1 MQNLLL
7 DTKFIVHCSKFIVWR
22 YGKNQ
27 SVVAILDY
35 ISKIKIYLFY
45 IIFDDINGF
54 LDPQNLLLHT
64 KLTVLCTTVMEL
76 WEKISQRRP
85 SWISQKLPGCCNDTL
100 DFLELLVVFYYKM
113 MRDSLDLKM
122 HTGIPELLVQYVFNE
137 ISFHRIIILLVD
149 MIIYNTLCVI

>member
-1 MQNLLL
+1 MKRQHTICLDTSINTIANMFQFSKTTYSPYNIFNGINGFLDMQNLVL

-35 ISKIKIYLFY
+35 ISKIKIYRLD
-45 IIFDDINGF
+45 IIFDDINRF

-100 DFLELLVVFYYKM
+100 DFLELLVVLY
-113 MRDSLDLKM
+113 
-122 HTGIPELLVQYVFNE
+122 
-137 ISFHRIIILLVD
+137 
-149 MIIYNTLCVI
+149 

>member
-1 MQNLLL
+1 MYHGYEA
-7 DTKFIVHCSKFIVWR
+7 I
-22 YGKNQ
+22 GKNW
-27 SVVAILDY
+27 SAAAILDY
-35 ISKIKIYLFY
+35 ISKIKIYSSY
-45 IIFDDINGF
+45 IIFDGMNGF

-113 MRDSLDLKM
+113 MRNSLDLKM
-122 HTGIPELLVQYVFNE
+122 HTENPEL
-137 ISFHRIIILLVD
+137 
-149 MIIYNTLCVI
+149 